1 MLICYMKRR
10 LIIILLVIIFAKIEL
25 YPQTS
30 LMYNFRDS
38 SAKQIYLSEIKTNSP
53 VIDPLKREIDYGRL
67 YLIGGAT
74 LGLFT
79 AAHIYQAN
87 LWWDAKPN
95 KKLRIQWE
103 GDYALYMDKS
113 SHFIASHFLTHYL
126 TASMEA
132 ANIETRKSVWYASV
146 ISFLYETYVE
156 IEDGTTEGFTLAPD
170 DLIADFLGSGYHL
183 AQYYFPYLKN
193 FQPRISYYP
202 SSAIRNSQTKEN
214 FLDDYEGQKH
224 WLAIKVKELLPE
236 SISKYWPSFL
246 MVSFGSGLKN
256 YFTNKQNMQR
266 EFFIAL
272 DFDPDVLPIFG
283 EFGEFIKN
291 SLAYVHFP
299 MPGIRISPNT
309 AVLLFCY

>member
-1 MLICYMKRR
+1 MLIFGE
-10 LIIILLVIIFAKIEL
+10 LEL
-25 YPQTS
+25 YSQSNS
-30 LMYNFRDS
+30 LYDFHYTTIIKN
-38 SAKQIYLSEIKTNSP
+38 YLPEARTEFN
-53 VIDPLKREIDYGRL
+53 VLDPLKREIDYDRL

-74 LGLFT
+74 IGLFT

-103 GDYALYMDKS
+103 GDYALYMDKT

-132 ANIETRKSVWYASV
+132 ANIETRKSVWYASA

-183 AQYYFPYLKN
+183 AQYYFPSLKN

-202 SSAIRNSQTKEN
+202 SAAIRNSQTKEN

-246 MVSFGSGLKN
+246 MISVGSGLKN
-256 YFTNKQNMQR
+256 YFANKQNMQR
-266 EFFIAL
+266 EFFVAL
-272 DFDPDVLPIFG
+272 DFDPSVLPIFG

-291 SLAYVHFP
+291 SLSYVHFP
-299 MPGIRISPNT
+299 MPGIRISPN
-309 AVLLFCY
+309 AALLLFCY